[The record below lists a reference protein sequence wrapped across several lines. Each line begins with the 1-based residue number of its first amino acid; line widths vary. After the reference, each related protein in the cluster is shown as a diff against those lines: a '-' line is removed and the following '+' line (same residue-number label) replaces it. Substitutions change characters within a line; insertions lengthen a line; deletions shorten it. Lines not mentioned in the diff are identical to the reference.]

1 MRTPFRW
8 ILLVSTAL
16 SLGPRGVGAQSG
28 ASTPPPLTFGVEIEV
43 VNLSVSVTD
52 AQNQYVTG
60 LKESEF
66 SVFEDGIRQKL
77 TIFSH
82 QDVPISLALMIDGSA
97 SMIYKLKEAR
107 AAASQFVKTLR
118 PQDLAQVVEFND
130 RVRILEDFTGDH
142 AKLLDAISR
151 TDSSGPTALH
161 NALYVTLKDLD
172 RQGKRKAAGDTRRRA
187 IVILSDGEDT
197 ASIVT
202 DKQVIELAKK
212 TEIAIYTILLRSRAY
227 EADRPAFSQANY
239 LLSTLAQESGGQA
252 FMPNSLSEL
261 DVVYGRIAEELRTLY
276 SVGYVSS
283 NARRDGKWRRIV
295 VRIAGHEDY
304 GIRHKIGYYGQ
315 NR

>member
-1 MRTPFRW
+1 MRIPYRW
-8 ILLVSTAL
+8 ISLMSAAL
-16 SLGPRGVGAQSG
+16 TLGPRGVGAQPGG
-28 ASTPPPLTFGVEIEV
+28 ATPPPLTFGVEIEV

-52 AQNQYVTG
+52 PMGEYVTG

-66 SVFEDGIRQKL
+66 SVFEDGVRQKL

-97 SMIYKLKEAR
+97 SMTYKLKEAR
-107 AAASQFVKTLR
+107 SAASEFVKTLR

-130 RVRILEDFTGDH
+130 RVRILEDFTADH
-142 AKLLDAISR
+142 DKLLDAISH
-151 TDSSGPTALH
+151 TESAGPTALH

-172 RQGKRKAAGDTRRRA
+172 RQGRRKAVADTRRRA
-187 IVILSDGEDT
+187 VVILSDGEDT

-239 LLSTLAQESGGQA
+239 LLSTLAQESGGQS
-252 FMPNSLSEL
+252 FLPNSLTEL
-261 DVVYGRIAEELRTLY
+261 DTIYGRIAQELRTLY

-283 NARRDGKWRRIV
+283 NVRHDGKWRRIV
-295 VRIAGHEDY
+295 VHVAGHDDY
-304 GIRHKIGYYGQ
+304 GVRHKIGYYGQ
-315 NR
+315 K